1 MELEEGLAPIRSWEH
16 LMNYYHHNKYNMYW
30 TRLYVRDWDCY
41 TTFSAHHIDCYNKI
55 LVMKAIKRNNAT
67 KWSENFLVYSYVD
80 IQTVNRFLLLLTF
93 GFSQSSF
100 GWRILNCI

>member
-1 MELEEGLAPIRSWEH
+1 M
-16 LMNYYHHNKYNMYW
+16 
-30 TRLYVRDWDCY
+30 RLI
-41 TTFSAHHIDCYNKI
+41 FSVIQLSQLITYLYILIDCYNK
-55 LVMKAIKRNNAT
+55 LVVMKVIKRNNPT

-80 IQTVNRFLLLLTF
+80 IQTVNRFFLLLTF